1 MEGGGWVGGGAEGLH
16 HFIFEP
22 RGRMA
27 NHPGSMKMTQFHLCG
42 FFPVFILNSSKSTF
56 SLLL

>member
-1 MEGGGWVGGGAEGLH
+1 MEGGGWGGGGAEGLH